1 MRIILISAI
10 FGFLVTLFSAKYVIK
25 YLRRIELFVKDM
37 NKDKKPL
44 VPISGGI
51 MVLVGI
57 VFSLLSF
64 IFIQTFLYKNN
75 VYTIGVFA
83 ALNTILL
90 ITLVGLIDDLLIR
103 KSKESSAGLKQ
114 WQKPLL
120 TLLASI
126 PLIVVNVGDT
136 IMWFPFLGKIN
147 VGLLYPLLFIPLGVV
162 GAANMVNMFAGYNG
176 LEAGMGLI
184 YTSMLGLYS
193 YFNGSYIG
201 ALIAGVTFFCLI
213 PFFIFNKY
221 PAKILP
227 GDSLTYLLGASI
239 VCIAVL
245 GNVERAAIICSI
257 PFFIEFLLK
266 ARAKFKVN
274 SYGYFKDGKI
284 HSFYDKIY
292 SIPHIFARTGKFT
305 EKQIVYFCILIE
317 LFFSSLIW
325 II

>member
-1 MRIILISAI
+1 MKIILISSI
-10 FGFLVTLFSAKYVIK
+10 LGFLVTLISAKYIIK
-25 YLRRIELFVKDM
+25 YLSKISLVVKDM
-37 NKDKKPL
+37 NKKDKPL

-57 VFSLLSF
+57 IFSLLSF
-64 IFIQTFLYKNN
+64 IFIQTFIYKNN
-75 VYTIGVFA
+75 IYTISVFA
-83 ALNTILL
+83 VLNTILL
-90 ITLVGLIDDLLIR
+90 ISLVGLVDDLLIKR
-103 KSKESSAGLKQ
+103 SKNSSHGLKQ

-136 IMWFPFLGKIN
+136 TMWIPLIGKIDI
-147 VGLLYPLLFIPLGVV
+147 GLLYPLLFIPIGVV

-176 LEAGMGLI
+176 LEAGMGLV
-184 YTSMLGLYS
+184 YTFMLGVYA
-193 YFNGSYIG
+193 YFNASYLG

-221 PAKILP
+221 PAKVLP
-227 GDSLTYLLGASI
+227 GDSLTYLLGASL
-239 VCIAVL
+239 VSIAVL
-245 GNVERAAIICSI
+245 GNVEKAAIICSI
-257 PFFIEFLLK
+257 PFFIEFVLK
-266 ARAKFKVN
+266 ARSKFKAN
-274 SYGYFKDGKI
+274 SYGYLKDGKI

-317 LFFSSLIW
+317 LVFSSLIW
-325 II
+325 VL